1 MYQYHVTRWKWLGIK
16 HLIEDRSKGQMYNMC
31 AHLCVGPQA
40 REEGKAL
47 LRQISQVRDQ
57 TETPSG
63 ELFVSLSDNNTPIKR
78 VSPLNLSSFTP

>member
-1 MYQYHVTRWKWLGIK
+1 MCVYIYIYMYIYIYV
-16 HLIEDRSKGQMYNMC
+16 
-31 AHLCVGPQA
+31 CVCPQA

-63 ELFVSLSDNNTPIKR
+63 ELFVSLSDNTPIKR